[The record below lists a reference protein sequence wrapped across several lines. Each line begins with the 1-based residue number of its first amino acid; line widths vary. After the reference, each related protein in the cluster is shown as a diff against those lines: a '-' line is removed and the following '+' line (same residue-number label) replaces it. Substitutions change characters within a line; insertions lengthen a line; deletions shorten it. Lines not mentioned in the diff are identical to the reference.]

1 MSNKLST
8 KVLAIAPL
16 LLLVLS
22 KIVWTQH
29 DTLAQAF
36 LWASYVAECV
46 FILRLIVEN
55 KTADWFYSTILGLII
70 IGSVGALFKVMHWPL
85 AVVMLWAGIAA
96 SILTAFSVL
105 YSVINKKNQSS
116 RFLFLILG
124 ICLFLQLILVA
135 GVITFYKLPILT
147 YARFLHYPIA
157 AMCGTIL
164 LKNES
169 KNSGERNLILYLL
182 VHSLFVIIKQ
192 TF

>member
-22 KIVWTQH
+22 KIIWTQH

-85 AVVMLWAGIAA
+85 AGVMLWAGIAA
-96 SILTAFSVL
+96 SILTACSVL
-105 YSVINKKNQSS
+105 YSVINKKNQSG